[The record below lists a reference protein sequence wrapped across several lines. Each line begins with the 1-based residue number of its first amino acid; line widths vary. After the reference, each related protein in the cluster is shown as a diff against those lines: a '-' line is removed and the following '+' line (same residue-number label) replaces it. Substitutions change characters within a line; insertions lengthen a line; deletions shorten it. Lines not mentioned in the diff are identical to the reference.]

1 MLVNFL
7 FKKLFDFYFFKRKM
21 RATMNK
27 LNSQMNVLASAL
39 GGYRLYACGAST
51 RVQNLEQ
58 VLWHISFDGES
69 QNIT

>member
-1 MLVNFL
+1 
-7 FKKLFDFYFFKRKM
+7 M

-27 LNSQMNVLASAL
+27 LNLQMNVLASAL

-51 RVQNLEQ
+51 RLQNLEQ